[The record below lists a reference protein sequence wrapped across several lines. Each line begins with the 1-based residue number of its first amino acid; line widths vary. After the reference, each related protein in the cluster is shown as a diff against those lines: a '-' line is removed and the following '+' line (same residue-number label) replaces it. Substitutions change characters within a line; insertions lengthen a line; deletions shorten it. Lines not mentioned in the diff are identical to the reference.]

1 MVSECSD
8 VSEENT
14 ASIFKVTELFQHL
27 LEIIHSENGG
37 ILFLQNVGT
46 FNRYMVHKSKIRQ

>member
-14 ASIFKVTELFQHL
+14 ASIVKVTEFFQYIFEL
-27 LEIIHSENGG
+27 IHSENGG
-37 ILFLQNVGT
+37 IILFQNVGT
-46 FNRYMVHKSKIRQ
+46 FNRYMA